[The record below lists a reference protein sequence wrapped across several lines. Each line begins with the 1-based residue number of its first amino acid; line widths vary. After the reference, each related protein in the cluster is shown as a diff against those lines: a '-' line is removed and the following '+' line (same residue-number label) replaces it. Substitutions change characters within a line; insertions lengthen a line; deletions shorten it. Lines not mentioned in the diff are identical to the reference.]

1 MTATN
6 HQQASQSSPERDV
19 DLSHS
24 LFKVSSEPLSVDS
37 LVAVVL
43 TGGDGAVVTFVGT
56 VRDNHMGRVVLALEY
71 EAYGGMAESEM
82 EHIGIEMIERHGLH
96 GIAMQHRTG
105 KLAVGETSVII
116 AVSSPHR
123 QAAFA
128 ACSEALDMLKATVPV
143 WKKEYF
149 EDGEVWV
156 GQGAG

>member
-1 MTATN
+1 MN
-6 HQQASQSSPERDV
+6 DV

-24 LFKVSSEPLSVDS
+24 LFEVTSDELSVDS
-37 LVAVVL
+37 LVAAVL

-56 VRDNHMGRVVLALEY
+56 VRDNHHNRKVLALEY
-71 EAYGGMAESEM
+71 EAYGTMAESEM
-82 EHIGIEMIERHGLH
+82 QRIGIEMIERHSLH
-96 GIAMQHRTG
+96 GIAMRHRTG

-116 AVSSPHR
+116 AVSAPHR

>member
-1 MTATN
+1 MDA
-6 HQQASQSSPERDV
+6 RDV

-24 LFKVSSEPLSVDS
+24 LFEVTAESLSVDR
-37 LVAVVL
+37 LVESVL
-43 TGGDGAVVTFVGT
+43 TDRDGAVVTFVGT
-56 VRDNHMGRVVLALEY
+56 VRDNHQGRRVIALEY
-71 EAYGGMAESEM
+71 EAYGEMAVSEM
-82 EHIGIEMIERHGLH
+82 RRIGIEMIRRHGLH
-96 GIAMQHRTG
+96 GIAMRHRTG
-105 KLAVGETSVII
+105 NLNIGETSVII
-116 AVSSPHR
+116 AVSAPHR

>member
-1 MTATN
+1 MN
-6 HQQASQSSPERDV
+6 DKV

-24 LFKVSSEPLSVDS
+24 LFEVTDAPLLVDG
-37 LVAVVL
+37 LVEVVL
-43 TGGDGAVVTFVGT
+43 TGGDGAVVSFVGT
-56 VRDNHMGRVVLALEY
+56 VRDNHQGRNVLALEY

-82 EHIGIEMIERHGLH
+82 RRIGVEMISKHGLH
-96 GIAMQHRTG
+96 GIAMRHRTG
-105 KLAVGETSVII
+105 KLSVGETSVII
-116 AVSSPHR
+116 AVSCPHR

>member
-1 MTATN
+1 M
-6 HQQASQSSPERDV
+6 SDSSDSV

-24 LFKVSSEPLSVDS
+24 LFEVTGAPLSVDS
-37 LVAVVL
+37 LVDLVL

-56 VRDNHMGRVVLALEY
+56 VRNTHHDKKVLALEY

-82 EHIGIEMIERHGLH
+82 KRIGIEMIRRHELH
-96 GIAMQHRTG
+96 GIAMRHRTG
-105 KLAVGETSVII
+105 KLAVGETSVVI

>member
-1 MTATN
+1 MDN
-6 HQQASQSSPERDV
+6 V
-19 DLSHS
+19 DLSRS
-24 LFKVSSEPLSVDS
+24 LFEVTGEPLSVDS
-37 LVAVVL
+37 LVDVVL
-43 TGGDGAVVTFVGT
+43 TGADGAVVTFVGT
-56 VRDNHMGRVVLALEY
+56 VRDNHHGKKVLALEY

-82 EHIGIEMIERHGLH
+82 KRIGIEVIRRHGLH
-96 GIAMQHRTG
+96 GIAMRHRTG

>member
-1 MTATN
+1 MHTTEPV
-6 HQQASQSSPERDV
+6 SSDIA
-19 DLSHS
+19 LTHS
-24 LFKVSSEPLSVDS
+24 LFEVTDRPLSVDA
-37 LVAVVL
+37 LVDVVL

-56 VRDNHMGRVVLALEY
+56 VRDNHQGKKVLALEY

-82 EHIGIEMIERHGLH
+82 KRIGIEMIRRHGLH
-96 GIAMQHRTG
+96 GIAMCHRTG

-116 AVSSPHR
+116 AVSAPHR